1 MLLDEHDASDD
12 VSLMA
17 GLKQKESAVLDRW
30 LESKGADVLFDRQV
44 DASSTRRGKLEA
56 TVDEEMLWSEDKD
69 EIVQVR
75 TRPVEKK
82 RKRTSGAPTFIQDGH
97 SGIMRTS
104 DVILTGEDADADFE
118 QLMLPSSLLTSLNRC
133 GFVKPS
139 PVQLRAIP
147 IGRLGVDFIAQAKSG
162 TGKTVVFCVISIES
176 ALNRNRAS
184 SASRAGPSAL
194 ILAPTREIVLQISDV
209 ARKLCNEMDG
219 GESPPVKV
227 AHFIGGINVGKDVQA
242 LQKGV
247 DVAIGTPG
255 RIRGL
260 LRDHILDPSH
270 VKLVVLD
277 EADKLLEG
285 TFSQTVP
292 WIVKMIPDPK
302 QMAIFSATFPQAMT
316 ERLMGVLR
324 DPQYISLEEKQPDKG
339 DHVGAVLQGVVQ
351 RKVEVNDNLSW
362 VQKAAIA
369 REVVLS
375 FPFRQCICFCNEKSA
390 GKDVASVFGEAGL
403 SASSTNGSE
412 SQATRNEVLGRFR
425 DGELKILVA
434 TDLLSRGLDLPNCD
448 LVINLDLPRNLES
461 YLHRVGRAGRYGTS
475 GTSVSI
481 ARGYD
486 LMRFENA
493 MQLEME
499 WCSVDLSKV
508 DLSKYDKSKA
518 GLQGSPSGADKE
530 AGLDD
535 ALSRRPQVNT
545 TEALTVVDVVAPDRN
560 DDSTSYPEEW
570 VHYWEGFTAAYW
582 LGKKAAEEAIRE
594 RGG

>member
-1 MLLDEHDASDD
+1 MLLDDHDVSED

-17 GLKQKESAVLDRW
+17 ELKQKESAVISQW
-30 LESKGADVLFDRQV
+30 LESKGADVLLDRGV
-44 DASSTRRGKLEA
+44 DGSSTRPGNTES
-56 TVDEEMLWSEDKD
+56 TVEEMLWTEDKD
-69 EIVQVR
+69 EISA
-75 TRPVEKK
+75 RPVEKK
-82 RKRTSGAPTFIQDGH
+82 RKNTNGAPMFLQDVN

-162 TGKTVVFCVISIES
+162 TGKTVVFCVISIEA
-176 ALNRNRAS
+176 ALNMNRTS
-184 SASRAGPSAL
+184 SASRVGPSAL

-219 GESPPVKV
+219 ESAPVRV

-242 LQKGV
+242 VQKGV
-247 DVAIGTPG
+247 DIAIGTPG

-292 WIVKMIPDPK
+292 WIVKTIPDPK

-324 DPQYISLEEKQPDKG
+324 DPQYISLEEKQLAKG

-351 RKVEVNDNLSW
+351 KKVEVNDNLSYI
-362 VQKAAIA
+362 QKALIA

-375 FPFRQCICFCNEKSA
+375 LPFRQCICFCNQKAA
-390 GKDVASVFGEAGL
+390 GKDVASVFSAGGL
-403 SASSTNGSE
+403 TASSTNGSE
-412 SQATRNEVLGRFR
+412 SQATRNEVLARFR

-486 LMRFENA
+486 LVRFENA

-499 WCSVDLSKV
+499 RCSVDLSEV
-508 DLSKYDKSKA
+508 DLSNVDLVKADKFKDDT
-518 GLQGSPSGADKE
+518 QGTPSGTDE
-530 AGLDD
+530 QAGLDD
-535 ALSRRPQVNT
+535 ELSHRPYVKRAAALARM
-545 TEALTVVDVVAPDRN
+545 DVVAPERD
-560 DDSTSYPEEW
+560 DDSASYPEEW

-594 RGG
+594 RCG